1 MSHKMFYG
9 EFLSLATKVFMKV
22 PDILSDF
29 N

>member
-1 MSHKMFYG
+1 MFYG